1 MHLFYYLLP
10 EEISSFR
17 ERETRPSCDWHKR
30 LYESP
35 VLIMQVICMRRKYPY
50 TNVLSSEELLHIRAR
65 THKHAAWTR
74 FRIIA
79 AATLS
84 AQEVIRRTIDFW
96 ERIYRQTYLQR
107 ARKKSTFDTATAPKF
122 FRIRS
127 ASEGLKM

>member
-17 ERETRPSCDWHKR
+17 ERETRSSCNWHKR

-96 ERIYRQTYLQR
+96 ERIYGRHICSALERSQLLIRQPLQSSLEFVQLVK
-107 ARKKSTFDTATAPKF
+107 A
-122 FRIRS
+122 
-127 ASEGLKM
+127 